1 MPSNSVLRATACAF
15 LIIATTAM
23 GLAAKDASAEGRIEP
38 PLELLYAP
46 DNQLVAGTLAEINPA
61 GRLVFTRDE
70 VLGGRGKPP
79 AQIDVRVPASTLAT
93 VKLGERYIFGYS
105 AQRKD
110 PRSPTRTVLNPD
122 GPVLLTSIGL
132 EPALFRDT
140 PTARAIL
147 KAGSSEHGRESKRTF
162 DLLMQAL
169 AGADPQLQNLAA
181 GEIAQEPDIGERLR
195 ESGHAVVEKV
205 ARDPQTPPGV
215 RASLLQSAS
224 ARPRD
229 LGDWWQAVAIGV
241 VTTTPVGGY
250 ADVPS
255 DPSSLVLL
263 AFDLLDKHAV
273 TLPPDVLK
281 RWVWSGNSSLVEHAC
296 VNLRRESPAM
306 ERSAITDALADPQ
319 LPPTTRQFLN
329 DHLRRLDLLD
339 KRLKIQ
345 KDGTDR
351 S

>member
-1 MPSNSVLRATACAF
+1 MPSNSILRTSACAF
-15 LIIATTAM
+15 LIFAMATA
-23 GLAAKDASAEGRIEP
+23 GLAAKRASAEGHIEP

-79 AQIDVRVPASTLAT
+79 TQIDVRVSASTLPT
-93 VKLGERYIFGYS
+93 VKLGEHYIFGYS
-105 AQRKD
+105 AQRRD
-110 PRSPTRTVLNPD
+110 PRSPTRTILNPD
-122 GPVLLTSIGL
+122 GPVLLTSVGL
-132 EPALFRDT
+132 ESALFHDT
-140 PTARAIL
+140 PAVRAIL

-169 AGADPQLQNLAA
+169 AGPDPQLQNLAA
-181 GEIAQEPDIGERLR
+181 GEIAQEPEIGERLR
-195 ESGHAVVEKV
+195 DSGHAVIEKV
-205 ARDPQTPPGV
+205 ARDPHTPPGV

-224 ARPRD
+224 ARPLD
-229 LGDWWQAVAIGV
+229 FGDWWQAAAIEV

-250 ADVPS
+250 ADIPS
-255 DPSSLVLL
+255 DPAGLVLL
-263 AFDLLDKHAV
+263 ALDLLDKHAV
-273 TLPPDVLK
+273 TLPPNALK
-281 RWVWSGNSSLVEHAC
+281 RWVRSGNASLAEHAC
-296 VNLRRESPAM
+296 LNLRRESPAM

-319 LPPTTRQFLN
+319 LPPTTRQFLS

-339 KRLKIQ
+339 TRSKAK